1 MKMNLMSYPLGL
13 PQLSSRGKPVAM
25 DIDGLLKGL
34 SILLV
39 EDNPDSAELFS
50 FILKIAEAQVV
61 TVALASQALLILEN
75 YKPDILLS
83 NIVLPDLDGYSLV
96 KQAYAYEEARGRKI
110 IAVAVTESARDINRS
125 KARLAGFYT
134 YIPKPI
140 EPVTLIIELAN
151 LTGRITNHEA

>member
-1 MKMNLMSYPLGL
+1 MADPLGL
-13 PQLSSRGKPVAM
+13 PQLSSRGKPVVR

-34 SILLV
+34 NILLV

-83 NIVLPDLDGYSLV
+83 NI
-96 KQAYAYEEARGRKI
+96 
-110 IAVAVTESARDINRS
+110 
-125 KARLAGFYT
+125 
-134 YIPKPI
+134 
-140 EPVTLIIELAN
+140 
-151 LTGRITNHEA
+151 